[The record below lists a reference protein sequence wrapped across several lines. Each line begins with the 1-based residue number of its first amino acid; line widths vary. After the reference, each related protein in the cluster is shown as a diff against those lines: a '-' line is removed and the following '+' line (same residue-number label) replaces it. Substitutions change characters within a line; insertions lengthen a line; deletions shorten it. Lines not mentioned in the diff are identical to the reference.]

1 MDVKLYTTFI
11 WPIEKLIITCPLLKI
26 CGARHRFIL
35 YTCVADRFFLV
46 VFFWGGGGGES
57 LFGANV
63 PLITVYFLFGGGG
76 GHWRPLCCGY

>member
-46 VFFWGGGGGES
+46 VFFWGGGGES